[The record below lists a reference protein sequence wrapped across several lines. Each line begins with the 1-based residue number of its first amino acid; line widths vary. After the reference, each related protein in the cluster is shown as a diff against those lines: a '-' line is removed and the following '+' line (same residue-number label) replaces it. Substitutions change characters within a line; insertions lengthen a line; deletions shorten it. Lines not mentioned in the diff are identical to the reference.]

1 MTTRQWRTVHL
12 VTSLLTVGFI
22 IFYTFTGLLLNHRRW
37 FNNFLNEK
45 LVPRRQVFANPAF
58 LDDFIRTCQQNTHD
72 VRKPFMIIIREGR
85 IIDFRYDRH
94 GIASWLID
102 PKKGVVT
109 RVTKT
114 PEEPWHALKW
124 LHVNYR
130 TTRAWVVVSDIIA
143 LLILLAAISGLFC
156 RRYRRREILLLLA
169 GGAIFF
175 AALVLG

>member
-1 MTTRQWRTVHL
+1 MTTRQWRTIHL
-12 VTSLLTVGFI
+12 YTSFLAVGFL
-22 IFYTFTGLLLNHRRW
+22 IFYTFTGILLNHRKW

-45 LVPRRQVFANPAF
+45 HVARRQVFRDPDF
-58 LDDFIRTCQQNTHD
+58 LQNFIRECQKNTHD
-72 VRKPFMIIIREGR
+72 TRKPFMIIIRDGKT
-85 IIDFRYDRH
+85 IDFRYDRH
-94 GIASWLID
+94 GTDSWLLD
-102 PKKGVVT
+102 PAKGVVT

-130 TTRAWVVVSDIIA
+130 TTRAWVVISDLIA
-143 LLILLAAISGLFC
+143 LLILLSALSGLFC

-175 AALVLG
+175 GALFFG